1 MVSKTNKF
9 YFNCTSYK
17 LVPVCTVLLVISAER
32 FSTEISDQNLQVPD
46 SQHWWKL
53 QDFDITI
60 ERERGQRL
68 NKKLIC
74 HTMSSGDLK
83 KHDFSCRGQ
92 KKALDDDMAQ
102 ISNKISL
109 LSGPDKNPCEGLKWV
124 FSLYG
129 GQNVWD
135 SRFVPPTRYTSHM
148 SVYLYNTVYIA
159 GIWVSQCDPD
169 PRVQIMMTQQ
179 VKYQLKINQNILV
192 EWMLFIKRQ

>member
-60 ERERGQRL
+60 ERERGQML
-68 NKKLIC
+68 NKKLMC
-74 HTMSSGDLK
+74 HNMRSGDLK

-135 SRFVPPTRYTSHM
+135 SRFVPPPHGIPVTWVCTCIIY
-148 SVYLYNTVYIA
+148 TVYSRDMGLTMRSGSESTNNDDSTSEIS
-159 GIWVSQCDPD
+159 IENKS
-169 PRVQIMMTQQ
+169 
-179 VKYQLKINQNILV
+179 KYIG
-192 EWMLFIKRQ
+192 WMNAFH